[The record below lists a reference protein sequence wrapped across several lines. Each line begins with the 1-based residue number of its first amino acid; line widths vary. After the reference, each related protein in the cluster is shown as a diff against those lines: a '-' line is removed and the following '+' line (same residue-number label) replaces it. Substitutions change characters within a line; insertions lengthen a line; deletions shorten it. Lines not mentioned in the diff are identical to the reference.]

1 MLAAEYDTVTFL
13 LHAATGN
20 MMSMVGSIALLSAL
34 SVLIKSTL
42 ASVDYPP
49 LPEDLTTPYQ
59 QRLAIYGPNGEFPR
73 YFLHSY

>member
-1 MLAAEYDTVTFL
+1 
-13 LHAATGN
+13 

-34 SVLIKSTL
+34 PVLIKSTL

-59 QRLAIYGPNGEFPR
+59 QRLAIYGPNGEFLR
-73 YFLHSY
+73 YFLHY